1 MDGYADLVDDLLAF
15 PSENKEKDDPSFAI
29 NARDSKSGRS
39 LLHEACARG
48 QMEVV
53 KFLLQKTDA
62 DLMLRTMLGR
72 CTPLHLA
79 VTNNFRPIV
88 FLLLSHGADASSHD
102 RFACSPMHY
111 VKSLSVAKLLV
122 QYGGKVLDHN
132 AVSQRDVTGGVSM
145 H

>member
-15 PSENKEKDDPSFAI
+15 PSENKEKVAADGVEEGSEEDLQPQASALDLVIEGDVDALAELLQDDPSFAI

-62 DLMLRTMLGR
+62 DLMLRTML
-72 CTPLHLA
+72 
-79 VTNNFRPIV
+79 
-88 FLLLSHGADASSHD
+88 
-102 RFACSPMHY
+102 
-111 VKSLSVAKLLV
+111 
-122 QYGGKVLDHN
+122 
-132 AVSQRDVTGGVSM
+132 VSAWGVRKR
-145 H
+145 